1 MVKEAQLNK
10 RNIFL
15 VFAVIALIVIG
26 IFRNQIKALFSIFYG
41 VTIDKAIHLTA
52 KEKESFNIAILGIG
66 GGSHDGPDLSD
77 TIILAN
83 VNVKQNKVHMF
94 SIPRDL
100 WISDVQ
106 DKVNAVYAEAKK
118 KDNGIPAVED
128 IIQKITGQ
136 KVDYVVVL
144 DFEGF
149 TKLVDYLGGIDVDVT
164 NTLDDYHYPLE
175 GKEEDSCGKSNED
188 IEAFVATASAEPDL
202 WEYFPCRYEHLHVEK
217 GINHMEGQKA
227 LEFVRSRHGVGSEG
241 SDFARSRRQ
250 QLVIT
255 ALKDKAFSLGVI
267 LNPVKLI
274 GVYNIL
280 QQNINTNI
288 DPEKIDDF
296 IKLANK
302 LKDGKV
308 QNYVIDEGNSISE
321 YGLLTNPPIGPEYR
335 NKWVLIPRVGNGD
348 FSEIQEYVLCITQG
362 KVCLIGKD
370 SIITPTPST
379 MPTKK

>member
-1 MVKEAQLNK
+1 
-10 RNIFL
+10 
-15 VFAVIALIVIG
+15 
-26 IFRNQIKALFSIFYG
+26 
-41 VTIDKAIHLTA
+41 
-52 KEKESFNIAILGIG
+52 
-66 GGSHDGPDLSD
+66 
-77 TIILAN
+77 
-83 VNVKQNKVHMF
+83 MF

-100 WISDVQ
+100 WIPDVN

-118 KDNGIPAVED
+118 KNKGIPAVED

-149 TKLVDYLGGIDVDVT
+149 TKLVDYLGGIDVDVAT
-164 NTLDDYHYPLE
+164 TLDDYHYPLE
-175 GKEEDSCGKSNED
+175 GKEDDSCGKSDED
-188 IEAFVATASAEPDL
+188 ITTFVATASAEQDL

-217 GINHMEGQKA
+217 GMNHMEGQIA

-250 QLVIT
+250 QLVIS

-308 QNYVIDEGNSISE
+308 QNYVIDQGNNINE
-321 YGLLTNPPIGPEYR
+321 YGLLINPPIGPEYR
-335 NKWVLIPRVGNGD
+335 NKWVLIPRVGNGN
-348 FSEIQEYVLCITQG
+348 FSEIQEYVSCITQDKICTVG
-362 KVCLIGKD
+362 KEG
-370 SIITPTPST
+370 IITPIPSVSATPNAG
-379 MPTKK
+379 K